1 MNKLKYRKIDLTA
14 AVKFNNENPI
24 STQELK
30 DLIISSIQ
38 DKKGKK
44 IVELDL
50 TDIPEAPTDY
60 FIVCEGESY
69 TQVKA
74 ISENI
79 QKTLKEEHR
88 ILPNHMEGAQTG
100 KWVLVDYFD
109 VVVHVFHPET
119 RSFYE
124 IEELWSDAKVE
135 NIAEDK

>member
-1 MNKLKYRKIDLTA
+1 MTA

-50 TDIPEAPTDY
+50 TEIPEAPTDY

-88 ILPNHMEGAQTG
+88 ILPNHMEGTQTG

-135 NIAEDK
+135 NITEDK

>member
-1 MNKLKYRKIDLTA
+1 MTA

-24 STQELK
+24 STQKLK

>member
-1 MNKLKYRKIDLTA
+1 MTA
-14 AVKFNNENPI
+14 AVKFNNEDSI
-24 STQELK
+24 STEELK
-30 DLIISSIQ
+30 NVIISSIQ
-38 DKKGKK
+38 DRKGKK

-60 FIVCEGESY
+60 FIICEGDSF

-79 QKTLKEEHR
+79 QKKLKDEYR
-88 ILPNHMEGAQTG
+88 IYPSHTEGTQNA

-109 VVVHVFHPET
+109 VVVHVFHPDT

-124 IEELWSDAKVE
+124 IEELWSDAKMASIE
-135 NIAEDK
+135 E

>member
-1 MNKLKYRKIDLTA
+1 MTA
-14 AVKFNNENPI
+14 AVKFDKEDPI
-24 STQELK
+24 RTEKLK
-30 DLIISSIQ
+30 DVIISSIQ

-50 TDIPEAPTDY
+50 TDIPEAPTDF
-60 FIVCEGESY
+60 FIVCEGESF

-79 QKTLKEEHR
+79 QKTLKQEYR
-88 ILPNHMEGAQTG
+88 IYPNHTEGTQNA

-109 VVVHVFHPET
+109 VVVHIFHPDT

-124 IEELWSDAKVE
+124 IEELWSDAKVAT
-135 NIAEDK
+135 IAED

>member
-1 MNKLKYRKIDLTA
+1 MTA